1 MKENSIKWADQ
12 IRTGRLK
19 CSEAHL
25 ALHSTLWKTLTY
37 PLPCTTLSKQQRNE
51 IMAPALHQTLPAMG
65 VYRHFPRHV
74 VHRPLS
80 HMGLG
85 IRISIPYR
93 KSQE

>member
-1 MKENSIKWADQ
+1 MLRSSLSAPLNLMENTYI
-12 IRTGRLK
+12 
-19 CSEAHL
+19 
-25 ALHSTLWKTLTY
+25 STTMY
-37 PLPCTTLSKQQRNE
+37 YSLSKQQRNE

-80 HMGLG
+80 HMGLE